1 MSAGSAAAD
10 VAVESPDESSP
21 ALDSVV
27 CIGVFDGVHRGHQAL
42 IARGRELADDIGCSV
57 TVITFNP
64 HPGRV
69 LRPEGAPAEL
79 GSLTDR
85 IAWIKEAGADEVIV
99 MPFTPALAATTPEE
113 FVRLALRTQTHAR
126 AVVVG
131 DNFTFGAGAAGN
143 VDTLRELGARMGFA
157 AESLM
162 VADGAENI
170 SSTRIRALL
179 RMDGDVAGAARLLGR
194 PYLIRGIVV
203 HGDARGRDLGYPT
216 ANLAWSADLV
226 VPADGVYAGWLL
238 AQGERLPAAISVGTN
253 PQFDGQD
260 HRIEAYVIDRDDL
273 DLYGQRVGV
282 EFGHRLRGQ
291 ETFPSTEEFVVQMGH
306 DVDAARALVGPGPR
320 G

>member
-1 MSAGSAAAD
+1 MAAAAD
-10 VAVESPDESSP
+10 IGSADGAAPIE
-21 ALDSVV
+21 DSVV
-27 CIGVFDGVHRGHQAL
+27 CIGVFDGVHKGHQAL
-42 IARGRELADDIGCSV
+42 IGRGRDLADELGCAV
-57 TVITFNP
+57 VVITFNP

-69 LRPEGAPAEL
+69 LRPEGAPPEL

-131 DNFTFGAGAAGN
+131 DNFSFGAGATGN
-143 VDTLRELGARMGFA
+143 VDTLRELGARMGFT

-162 VADGAENI
+162 VTEGAENI

-179 RMDGDVAGAARLLGR
+179 RDEGDVAGAARLLGR

-238 AQGERLPAAISVGTN
+238 ARGERLPAAISVGTN
-253 PQFDGQD
+253 PQFDGQE

-273 DLYGQRVGV
+273 DLYGQRVGI
-282 EFGHRLRGQ
+282 EFGHWLRGQ
-291 ETFPSTEEFVVQMGH
+291 ETYPSTEEFVVQMGH
-306 DVDAARALVGPGPR
+306 DVDAARALVRGAAPGW
-320 G
+320 